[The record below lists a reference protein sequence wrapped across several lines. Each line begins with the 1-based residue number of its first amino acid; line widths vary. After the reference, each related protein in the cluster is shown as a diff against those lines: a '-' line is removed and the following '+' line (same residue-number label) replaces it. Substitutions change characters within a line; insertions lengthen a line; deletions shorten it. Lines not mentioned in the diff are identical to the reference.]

1 MSSAM
6 TVPPPL
12 TPSATAVVPPPLP
25 IAAVVPPPPAAVT
38 PPPPTAAVLPPPPVP
53 LVPPPS
59 EIIASVPQ
67 PPGINVAVS
76 APPPPPPAIAAA
88 PLPPAAAHPAP
99 ASPVV
104 SPALVQAAPA
114 APAAPPP
121 PVQPIS
127 VEAWRT
133 LESTTLEKA
142 PNMEATRY
150 LAVEERVRDEV
161 CRLFI
166 LSDYDVGTLMVNVV
180 QSLQHV
186 GRHDVGLLRNENN
199 TAFTVTQSAAYAR
212 QAGTPVEQ
220 RRDAVAD
227 AIGRIN
233 QAGREAER
241 TLSEVARQATATR
254 LPAATVRD
262 VPTASAPTLRKS
274 AYELLMEQ
282 ISAARRGRSPQN
294 RRASSP
300 ERRAKRAAGG
310 AGCGE
315 YPTAYNGSYLLR
327 RYGGTYDP
335 QRQYNYYRYYGLPP
349 SK

>member
-1 MSSAM
+1 MSSAI

-12 TPSATAVVPPPLP
+12 TPSATVVVPPPLP
-25 IAAVVPPPPAAVT
+25 IAAVVPSPPAAVT

-53 LVPPPS
+53 LVPPPP
-59 EIIASVPQ
+59 EIVASVPQ
-67 PPGINVAVS
+67 PPGVNAAVS

-104 SPALVQAAPA
+104 SPAPVHAAPGA
-114 APAAPPP
+114 TAPP

-142 PNMEATRY
+142 PNMKATRY

-166 LSDYDVGTLMVNVV
+166 LSDYDVGALMVNVV

-220 RRDAVAD
+220 RRHAVAD

-262 VPTASAPTLRKS
+262 VPTASVPTLRKS

-300 ERRAKRAAGG
+300 ERRPKRAAGG
-310 AGCGE
+310 TGCGE
-315 YPTAYNGSYLLR
+315 YPAAYNGSYLLR